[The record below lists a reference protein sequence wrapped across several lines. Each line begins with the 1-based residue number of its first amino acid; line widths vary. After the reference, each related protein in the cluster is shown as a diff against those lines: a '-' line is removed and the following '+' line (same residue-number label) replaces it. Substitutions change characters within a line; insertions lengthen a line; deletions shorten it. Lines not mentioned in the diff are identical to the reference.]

1 MANNINELG
10 NPFFKDNVFKLD
22 TPQSQFEYDVTYNN
36 GFMMGSVVPI
46 GAPIPVLPNQYLS
59 LDLNG
64 VVRTGSALI
73 SPILDN
79 FYFDIVCVFVPM
91 RVIWNHYSQWI
102 GENDTTAF
110 TETNEYDIPSI
121 QYGGAPFNL
130 KYGQFDTNHSTLI
143 SKKLMVPTSESAKKS
158 LSSVSWSNYFLNCHF
173 FLPYHGTYYLKAG
186 SQNELHNITCLE
198 HRGYYAAWNEF
209 FRDPDWLRPVLF
221 SKTDTGESGEFGYY
235 ATNVLLY
242 DTDGTVY
249 GTGINVEAGGSTLA
263 LPGASNTSSVMSL
276 LMPACRFRDSFYS
289 IKPQPQSD
297 DGVLLDLGADFLN
310 VGVIPA
316 SEISGPVD
324 ASLYSNSDLGTGFS
338 SLSAYIDNRDQDSTT
353 SLLYA
358 DLRNIGIAINNLRSG
373 VMLQNYQDVL
383 VRTDQRA
390 QHIIEALFGIVPEGI
405 KMDRP
410 ILLHHSRHLGGVQQ
424 VVATADSSQGSH
436 LGDTGAY
443 SITGLKT
450 SLFTQ
455 KFSEHGYVYTFIVAR
470 PLVKYAGGFPEQFT
484 RIGKFDN
491 YWPTFDNIGMVP
503 FKWMFINARNKP
515 DDVAG
520 YQIGWFDYKSQRSFV
535 GGVLDP
541 GIDNSFDWW
550 TIAVNQAI
558 EGAQG
563 SSISPFTFVEHG
575 YVFDKVLT
583 ANHNVAPQFI
593 YDIRIKGR
601 NGLPMTQKS
610 LPLWLRGRL

>member
-22 TPQSQFEYDVTYNN
+22 TPQSQFEYDATYNN

-79 FYFDIVCVFVPM
+79 FYFDLVCVFVPM

-121 QYGGAPFNL
+121 DYYGAPFNL
-130 KYGQFDTNHSTLI
+130 KTNTTDINSATLL
-143 SKKLMVPTSESAKKS
+143 SNGSMVPSGETGKIGLSA
-158 LSSVSWSNYFLNCHF
+158 VSWTNYYLNCHF
-173 FLPYHGTYYLKAG
+173 FLPYHGTYYEAANKKN
-186 SQNELHNITCLE
+186 QPHKITCLE

-209 FRDPDWLRPVLF
+209 FRDPDWFRPVLF
-221 SKTDTGESGEFGYY
+221 SKTDVGESGEFGYY
-235 ATNVLLY
+235 TQGFALY
-242 DTDGTVY
+242 DANSTQY
-249 GTGINVEAGGSTLA
+249 GLYVNVEAGASMVA
-263 LPGASNTSSVMSL
+263 LPGTSNTKSINAL

-310 VGVIPA
+310 VGF
-316 SEISGPVD
+316 SFD
-324 ASLYSNSDLGTGFS
+324 NSDQFQDQSHLSITNLDDSSVDNFARLGIYDNQDI
-338 SLSAYIDNRDQDSTT
+338 SLRPV
-353 SLLYA
+353 LG

-424 VVATADSSQGSH
+424 VVATADSSVGSH

-455 KFSEHGYVYTFIVAR
+455 KFSEHGFVYTFIVAR
-470 PLVKYAGGFPEQFT
+470 PLVKYAGGIPEQFT

-503 FKWMFINARNKP
+503 FKWMFVNARNKP

-520 YQIGWFDYKSQRSFV
+520 YQLGWFDYKSQRSFV

-541 GIDNSFDWW
+541 GIANSFDWW
-550 TIAVNQAI
+550 TIAVNHAI

-563 SSISPFTFVEHG
+563 STISPF
-575 YVFDKVLT
+575 
-583 ANHNVAPQFI
+583 NFI
-593 YDIRIKGR
+593 QRSDIFE
-601 NGLPMTQKS
+601 S
-610 LPLWLRGRL
+610 